1 MNNNKEIKVGD
12 LVKCSYDPTSHM
24 VYLVGAVE
32 EADEGEKYATLI
44 GHGGAFGNKIDHIA
58 STTDGVQQFN
68 IRWLELVKSAI

>member
-12 LVKCSYDPTSHM
+12 LVKCSYDSTGHM

-32 EADEGEKYATLI
+32 EPIEGERYATLI
-44 GHGGAFGNKIDHIA
+44 GHGGAFGIA

-68 IRWLELVKSAI
+68 VRWLELVKSASR